1 METIRNDIVKYF
13 TTIAPKE
20 AAITRIE
27 YEGTKLAIYTKNPKI
42 FYEQDQ
48 IARDLVSLIKKRVV
62 IRSDPSIRLPKE
74 KVENI
79 IKEKLPMD
87 KIKNIFF
94 DELLGEIIIEAY
106 NPDEVLN
113 NYKNIFD
120 DLTKITLWK
129 PRIIK
134 SPLAYSKTLE
144 QIRSYMYGSLIER
157 KEVLMNIGERIFRPI
172 LLNIEDLSITIL
184 GSGQQVGRSAILVET
199 KESKVLI
206 DCGIDPGANSLI
218 NQFPRFDAIS
228 EKISQLDAIIISH
241 AHLDHSALVPYLFK
255 YDFNVPV
262 FCSEPT
268 LPLMAMLQSDF
279 ISVAGK
285 EGASPPYTEKDIR
298 KMLLHAIPLKYK
310 TVTNIT
316 PDIRLTLYNS
326 GHILGSAIIHLHIG
340 EGFHNIIYTSDFKF
354 EKTRLLDASTYK
366 FPKMETL
373 IIEST
378 YGNTFV
384 PFTREDSE
392 KLLASYIK
400 QTIEQ
405 GGKALIPVPAVGR
418 AQEILLVLDN
428 LIKNNFIPEI
438 PIFVDG
444 LINEAT
450 AIHTAYSQ
458 YLSNDLRPLI
468 DEGLNPFSS
477 EYVTTIL
484 NNSQRDEV
492 INSKNPCIILSTSGM
507 LEGGPVLN
515 YFREFS
521 NDEKNFLIFVS
532 YQVEGT
538 LGRKLLKGIRDIS
551 LINENGKTEVIHVKM
566 KIDKVDG
573 FSGHSSRQQLLDY
586 LRKVS
591 PKPKNL
597 IILHGE
603 PEAIESI
610 AKAANK
616 IIPAKI
622 YTPKNLDAIYLS

>member
-1 METIRNDIVKYF
+1 METIKNDIVKYF

-20 AAITRIE
+20 AAITRVE

-48 IARDLVSLIKKRVV
+48 IAKDLVSLIKKRVV

-74 KVENI
+74 KAESI
-79 IKEKLPMD
+79 IKEKLPM
-87 KIKNIFF
+87 NIVKDIVF
-94 DELLGEIIIEAY
+94 DEILGEIIIEVS
-106 NPDEVLN
+106 NLNEVLN

-120 DLTKITLWK
+120 DIVKLTLWK

-144 QIRSYMYGSLIER
+144 QIKSLLYGTTIER
-157 KEVLMNIGERIFRPI
+157 KDILRNIGERIFRQT
-172 LLNIEDLSITIL
+172 LLDIGNLSITIL

-199 KESKVLI
+199 KESKVLM

-228 EKISQLDAIIISH
+228 EKLFQLDAIVISH

-255 YDFNVPV
+255 YDIDVPV

-268 LPLMAMLQSDF
+268 LPLMALLQSDF
-279 ISVAGK
+279 INVAGK
-285 EGASPPYTEKDIR
+285 EGNPPLYTEKEIR
-298 KMLLHAIPLKYK
+298 KMLLHVIPLKYK

-316 PDIRLTLYNS
+316 PDIRLIMYNS

-366 FPKMETL
+366 FPKLETL

-378 YGNTFV
+378 YGNTPV

-428 LIKNNFIPEI
+428 LIKDHLIPEV

-450 AIHTAYSQ
+450 AIHTAYYQ
-458 YLSNDLRPLI
+458 YLSNDLKPLF
-468 DEGLNPFSS
+468 EENLNPFSS

-484 NNSQRDEV
+484 NNSQRDE
-492 INSKNPCIILSTSGM
+492 IIDSKNPCIVLSTSGM

-515 YFREFS
+515 YFKEFS
-521 NDEKNFLIFVS
+521 NDKKNFLIFVS

-586 LRKVS
+586 LRRVS

-603 PEAIESI
+603 SDAIDSI
-610 AKAANK
+610 AKAATK

-622 YTPKNLDAIYLS
+622 YTPKNLDAICLS

>member
-20 AAITRIE
+20 IAITRIE

-74 KVENI
+74 KVESI
-79 IKEKLPMD
+79 IKEKFPMD
-87 KIKNIFF
+87 KIKNVYL

-113 NYKNIFD
+113 NYKNVFD
-120 DLTKITLWK
+120 DLTKLTLWK

-134 SPLAYSKTLE
+134 SPLMHSKTLE
-144 QIRSYMYGSLIER
+144 QVRGFMYGSIIER
-157 KEVLMNIGERIFRPI
+157 KEILRNIGERIFRPI
-172 LLNIEDLSITIL
+172 LLSIGDLSITIL

-218 NQFPRFDAIS
+218 NQFPRFDAIA
-228 EKISQLDAIIISH
+228 EKLFQLDAIIISH

-255 YDFNVPV
+255 YDLNVPV

-279 ISVAGK
+279 ISVAEK
-285 EGASPPYTEKDIR
+285 EGVPTPYTEKEIR
-298 KMLLHAIPLKYK
+298 KMLLHTIPLKYK

-316 PDIRLTLYNS
+316 PDIRLTMYNS
-326 GHILGSAIIHLHIG
+326 GHILGAAIIHLHIG

-392 KLLASYIK
+392 KLL
-400 QTIEQ
+400 
-405 GGKALIPVPAVGR
+405 
-418 AQEILLVLDN
+418 
-428 LIKNNFIPEI
+428 
-438 PIFVDG
+438 
-444 LINEAT
+444 
-450 AIHTAYSQ
+450 
-458 YLSNDLRPLI
+458 
-468 DEGLNPFSS
+468 
-477 EYVTTIL
+477 
-484 NNSQRDEV
+484 
-492 INSKNPCIILSTSGM
+492 
-507 LEGGPVLN
+507 
-515 YFREFS
+515 
-521 NDEKNFLIFVS
+521 
-532 YQVEGT
+532 
-538 LGRKLLKGIRDIS
+538 
-551 LINENGKTEVIHVKM
+551 
-566 KIDKVDG
+566 
-573 FSGHSSRQQLLDY
+573 
-586 LRKVS
+586 
-591 PKPKNL
+591 
-597 IILHGE
+597 
-603 PEAIESI
+603 
-610 AKAANK
+610 
-616 IIPAKI
+616 
-622 YTPKNLDAIYLS
+622 

>member
-1 METIRNDIVKYF
+1 METIKNDIVKYF

-20 AAITRIE
+20 AAITRVE

-48 IARDLVSLIKKRVV
+48 IAKDLVSLIKKRVV

-74 KVENI
+74 KAESI
-79 IKEKLPMD
+79 IKEKLPMNMVKD
-87 KIKNIFF
+87 IVF
-94 DELLGEIIIEAY
+94 DEILGEIIIEVS
-106 NPDEVLN
+106 NLNEVLN
-113 NYKNIFD
+113 SYKNVFD
-120 DLTKITLWK
+120 DIVKLTLWK

-134 SPLAYSKTLE
+134 SPLAYSKILE
-144 QIRSYMYGSLIER
+144 QIKGLLYGTTTER
-157 KEVLMNIGERIFRPI
+157 KDILRNIGERIFRQT
-172 LLNIEDLSITIL
+172 LLDIGDLSITIL

-218 NQFPRFDAIS
+218 NQFPRFDAIA
-228 EKISQLDAIIISH
+228 EKLSQLDAIVISH

-255 YDFNVPV
+255 YDIDVPV

-268 LPLMAMLQSDF
+268 LPLMALLQSDF
-279 ISVAGK
+279 INVAGK
-285 EGASPPYTEKDIR
+285 EGNPPPYTEKEIR
-298 KMLLHAIPLKYK
+298 KMLLHIIPLKYK

-316 PDIRLTLYNS
+316 PDIRLTMYNS

-366 FPKMETL
+366 FPKLETL

-378 YGNTFV
+378 YGNTPV

-428 LIKNNFIPEI
+428 LIKDRLIPEV

-450 AIHTAYSQ
+450 AIHTAYYQ
-458 YLSNDLRPLI
+458 YLSSDLKPLF
-468 DEGLNPFSS
+468 EENLNPFSS

-484 NNSQRDEV
+484 NNSQRDE
-492 INSKNPCIILSTSGM
+492 IIDSKNPCVVLSTSGM

-551 LINENGKTEVIHVKM
+551 LMNENGKTEVIHVKM

-586 LRKVS
+586 LRRVS

-603 PEAIESI
+603 SDAIDSI
-610 AKAANK
+610 AKAATK
-616 IIPAKI
+616 ILPAKI
-622 YTPKNLDAIYLS
+622 YTPKNLDAICLS